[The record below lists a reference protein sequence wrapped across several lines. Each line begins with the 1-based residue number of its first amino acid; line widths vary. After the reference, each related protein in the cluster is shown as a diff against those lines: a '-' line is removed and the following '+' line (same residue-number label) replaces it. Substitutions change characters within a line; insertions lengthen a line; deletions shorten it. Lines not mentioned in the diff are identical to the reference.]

1 MPNQLF
7 KKDIPISILF
17 ELFDQICEKKENY
30 YSVNQDAYKKMFF
43 HNLQD
48 NFCEQIKEYYHSSK
62 LFYVTRK
69 LSYNSF
75 INIVRQICKYNNIG
89 FTYYVKYCDYK
100 YNIFYNVYF

>member
-17 ELFDQICEKKENY
+17 ELFDQICEKKDNY
-30 YSVNQDAYKKMFF
+30 YCVNQDAYKKMFF
-43 HNLQD
+43 HSLHD
-48 NFCEQIKEYYHSSK
+48 NFCETIKEYYHS
-62 LFYVTRK
+62 
-69 LSYNSF
+69 SF